1 MNGFIYK
8 ISNSINDKIY
18 IGKTLSTIEK
28 RFAQHQRDAL
38 KPEENNRPLY
48 RAMRKYGP
56 ENFSVE
62 LIEIVPLENL
72 SEREKYWINYYHSYE
87 NGYNATLG
95 GDGKQLYDYD
105 AIVKHFLDGSLV
117 KELADEFGCCT
128 DTICQALR
136 LGGLNPKMNSIKSYS
151 KALGAFKNDILI
163 KSFESRMEAVSW
175 LQENGYTKSTNRD
188 NINAA
193 IGRAANGQRKTAY
206 GLQWKNL

>member
-28 RFAQHQRDAL
+28 RFAQHQKDAL

-56 ENFSVE
+56 ENFFVE
-62 LIEIVPLENL
+62 LIETVPLENL

-136 LGGLNPKMNSIKSYS
+136 LGGLNPKTNSIKSYS
-151 KALGAFKNDILI
+151 KALGVFKNDILI
-163 KSFESRMEAVSW
+163 KYFESRM
-175 LQENGYTKSTNRD
+175 
-188 NINAA
+188 
-193 IGRAANGQRKTAY
+193 
-206 GLQWKNL
+206 